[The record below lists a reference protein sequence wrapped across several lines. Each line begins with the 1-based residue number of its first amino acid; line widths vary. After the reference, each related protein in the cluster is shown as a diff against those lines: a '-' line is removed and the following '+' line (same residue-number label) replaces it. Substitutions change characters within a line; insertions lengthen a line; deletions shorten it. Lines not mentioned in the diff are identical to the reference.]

1 MTLTGGPETM
11 MGVSRTLR
19 LPNIIIPTLQNHN
32 HSPDNVPISSAMCST
47 SSVPPTSHPEKRVK
61 QADREMKTGRAG
73 EWEAHTIS
81 RRWEG
86 GSRCEVSSL

>member
-1 MTLTGGPETM
+1 MTLTGGDDDGSEPHFAPHQHHHPHP
-11 MGVSRTLR
+11 S
-19 LPNIIIPTLQNHN
+19 
-32 HSPDNVPISSAMCST
+32 DNVPISDAMCST